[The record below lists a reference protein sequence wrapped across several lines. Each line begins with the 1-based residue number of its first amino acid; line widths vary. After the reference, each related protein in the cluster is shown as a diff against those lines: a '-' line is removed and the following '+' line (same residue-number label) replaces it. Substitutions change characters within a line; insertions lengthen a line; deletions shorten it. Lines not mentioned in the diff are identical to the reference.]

1 MTSINQV
8 LLIGTLAADPEKAT
22 TRTGR
27 TIITFPLMTHR
38 SFTSDGDPKEV
49 TDYHR
54 VSAAGALAERCANA
68 LRKGQAV
75 IVNGMIIN
83 RAYESNGERK
93 YVTEI
98 RADEVSSLEYR
109 KRDGVQQ
116 LTRIP
121 IPEISE
127 SGTAHST

>member
-8 LLIGTLAADPEKAT
+8 LLIGNVAADPAT
-22 TRTGR
+22 HSTANGR
-27 TIITFPLMTHR
+27 SMTVFPLMTHR

-54 VSAAGALAERCANA
+54 IVATGTLAERCAA
-68 LRKGQAV
+68 VLRKEQAV
-75 IVNGMIIN
+75 IVHGIVIN

-98 RADEVSSLEYR
+98 HAEDVAGIEYR
-109 KRDGVQQ
+109 RRNGIQQ
-116 LTRIP
+116 LTRVSL
-121 IPEISE
+121 SE
-127 SGTAHST
+127 EPASEMTQPS